1 MPSPNT
7 TNGSGIDEVLNRA
20 PDDSLETRAIKRSG
34 WTLHVAI
41 AVSGAIAAAVIGT
54 VLYLQAEEAEQCE
67 ELIEDFRAEWASS
80 QGLILGQLNDR
91 LDSQAVDLMRCRD
104 RNVELFGMMRALE
117 TEWRE
122 KLERMEHD

>member
-1 MPSPNT
+1 MPLPNT

-20 PDDSLETRAIKRSG
+20 PDDSLETRVIKRQG
-34 WTLHVAI
+34 WTLQLAI
-41 AVSGAIAAAVIGT
+41 AVAGAIAAAVIGT

-67 ELIEDFRAEWASS
+67 ELIEDFRTEWASS

-104 RNVELFGMMRALE
+104 RNIELFGMMRALE

-122 KLERMEHD
+122 KLERMEQ